1 MHKVLNQAM
10 HQTLKTQV
18 LEIVVQKAL
27 QIQEHLMQAIAVLKT
42 AHATQLEI
50 ATNF

>member
-1 MHKVLNQAM
+1 MLKTHKM

-18 LEIVVQKAL
+18 LEMQVPKTQEIAAQKKHQTAL
-27 QIQEHLMQAIAVLKT
+27 V
-42 AHATQLEI
+42 TQLEI